1 MSTTTLSTTLKPPLN
16 SKAKAQRY
24 SRLEA
29 DEVFQELLQDVRDD
43 AVSVFLTQ
51 SRDDEAINQARHLID
66 ALNTIETKINAIK
79 MDDLVDYKRTT
90 APWKRLKT

>member
-1 MSTTTLSTTLKPPLN
+1 MSNKE
-16 SKAKAQRY
+16 KAQRY
-24 SRLEA
+24 TRLEA

-79 MDDLVDYKRTT
+79 MDDLVDDKRTT
-90 APWKRLKT
+90 APWKRLM